1 MIPEEAP
8 EEILVE
14 DVSSDE
20 GVLFQHL
27 LMPKE
32 REEAE
37 EIFAPEAE
45 AGRGELIRYDPLRY
59 YLLEISKFEPL
70 SPEEELQLA
79 RLYREKQDLS
89 AARRLVT
96 SNLRLVVRIAFLYN
110 KIYSNLMDLIQEG
123 NIGLLH
129 AVKKFDPG
137 RGTRLP
143 TYASWWIKAYI
154 IKFILDNF
162 RIVKIG
168 TTNDRRK
175 ILMNLRKEKRRL
187 EAQGIVATP
196 RLIAEALNVGE
207 DDVVAVER
215 SMQAYDLSLDQ
226 RVSNDSEFSLLDTL
240 ASTEQ
245 LIDEKLAAG
254 EFKEFI
260 ERKFREFSSTLSE
273 KEQTILN
280 NRLLSEQPA
289 TLQTIASKYG
299 VTREAIRVT
308 EKKLI
313 MKIKSY
319 MRDALRGFGEVDFH
333 LADAR

>member
-1 MIPEEAP
+1 MIPDETP
-8 EEILVE
+8 EEVQVE
-14 DVSSDE
+14 DVSAND
-20 GVLFQHL
+20 GGLFQNL
-27 LMPKE
+27 LIRKE
-32 REEAE
+32 KEEAE
-37 EIFAPEAE
+37 EIFAPEVEAE
-45 AGRGELIRYDPLRY
+45 RGELIRYDPLRY

-79 RLYREKQDLS
+79 RLYRDKQDLS
-89 AARRLVT
+89 AARKLVT

-123 NIGLLH
+123 NIGLLQ

-175 ILMNLRKEKRRL
+175 ILMNLRKERRRL

-196 RLIAEALNVGE
+196 RLIAEALNVSE
-207 DDVVAVER
+207 DDVVAVEKGV
-215 SMQAYDLSLDQ
+215 QAYDLSLDQ
-226 RVSNDSEFSLLDTL
+226 RVSDDSEFSLLDTL

-260 ERKFREFSSTLSE
+260 EQKFREFSSTLSE
-273 KEQTILN
+273 KEQIILN
-280 NRLLSEQPA
+280 DRLLSEEPA
-289 TLQTIASKYG
+289 TLQTIANKFG

-313 MKIKSY
+313 KKIKSY
-319 MRDALRGFGEVDFH
+319 MRDALKGFGEVDFR